1 MKHSYIDTCFPVHI
15 VKLNC
20 DCRFHSLCLNLE
32 LSLIVTG
39 YIKKYK
45 KGHNSFNLWQGL
57 MKFMSCTSTH
67 YKDHVKQVSFRW
79 LENCLSHNI
88 SPTDQ
93 QFLPD
98 RLHVLTPEHPPPT
111 IISLVGGII
120 KYLQQRGLCN

>member
-39 YIKKYK
+39 YIKNIKR
-45 KGHNSFNLWQGL
+45 GITLLTFDRVSWNLCLAHLHIIRIMWS
-57 MKFMSCTSTH
+57 KFHLDDLKTVRVTTFH
-67 YKDHVKQVSFRW
+67 
-79 LENCLSHNI
+79 
-88 SPTDQ
+88 Q
-93 QFLPD
+93 QTNNFY
-98 RLHVLTPEHPPPT
+98 LTVYMYLLQNTPPT